1 MATIQIADKPT
12 LDAVKALLES
22 SGGVITDIK
31 GGTAK
36 YGEGVITIT
45 GKGILIPSPQLVIK
59 SIDKVSVNLYSLN
72 GPVNFRTQIV
82 FNCRSTNTDAD
93 YLVYLL
99 N

>member
-36 YGEGVITIT
+36 YGTPDTTVT
-45 GKGILIPSPQLVIK
+45 GKGILIPSPQLEIK
-59 SIDKVSVNLYSLN
+59 SIDNISVDVYGLN
-72 GPVNFRTQIV
+72 GPVKFRIKIV
-82 FNCRSTNTDAD
+82 FACRSTNTNAD